1 MKLSK
6 SEKEIKIEIQIQLM
20 VSVMEKIPYKSQ
32 YSHSFAIQKQV
43 FTELVRLENFSW
55 IYFRESS
62 IT

>member
-32 YSHSFAIQKQV
+32 YSHKFLPNWFV
-43 FTELVRLENFSW
+43 
-55 IYFRESS
+55 
-62 IT
+62 